1 MGDSGDDLKRLRAA
15 TNLHRAKFEISTFV
29 QCDVKFHPP
38 IIATDIQHM
47 DCGGS
52 TFADGDVQLMDSA
65 AVLNNRPRKG
75 STRRHDDAFGRWQWP
90 SLR

>member
-1 MGDSGDDLKRLRAA
+1 MGDRGDDLKRLRATA
-15 TNLHRAKFEISTFV
+15 NLHRAKFEISLFV
-29 QCDVKFHPP
+29 QCDVKLYTP

-47 DCGGS
+47 DCGSGA
-52 TFADGDVQLMDSA
+52 FANRDVQLMDGT
-65 AVLNNRPRKG
+65 AVLNDRPRKG